1 MSVSITNVTQQP
13 TVAPIANPNEIG
25 HGAPKRAA
33 QPVRDTVTLNGQ
45 LPQKVTYADPRTNKA
60 PQSANLAAMLEES
73 DRKAQ
78 EIIDLIRPLVEQ
90 QGLNFAK
97 VVSGEQKLRADPA
110 TIEAAKAAISEDG
123 EFGIRRTAE
132 RILSFAKGA
141 IGNDPEKLDA
151 VRAAVE
157 LGFAQAADMLGG
169 SLPEISQRTLKA
181 IQSEFDR
188 WTSEGIPSG
197 DAVTLK
203 TAKAPG

>member
-1 MSVSITNVTQQP
+1 MSVSVTNVTQQP
-13 TVAPIANPNEIG
+13 TVVPIAKP
-25 HGAPKRAA
+25 HDTAQSAPKRAA

-45 LPQKVTYADPRTNKA
+45 LPQKVTYADPRANKTQQGA
-60 PQSANLAAMLEES
+60 DLAAMLEES

-97 VVSGEQKLRADPA
+97 VVRGEQKLSADPA
-110 TIEAAKAAISEDG
+110 AIEAAKAAIGEDG
-123 EFGIRRTAE
+123 EFGVRKTAE

-141 IGNDPEKLDA
+141 IGNDPKKLDA

-157 LGFAQAADMLGG
+157 LGFKQAADMLGG
-169 SLPEISQRTLKA
+169 SLPEISQQTLKT
-181 IQSEFDR
+181 IQAEFDR
-188 WTSEGIPSG
+188 WISDGIPDG

-203 TAKAPG
+203 TSKT